1 MIHALLCVGL
11 ASRARRALD
20 RFPERQNIRGYFHS
34 QDGEWDSNGE
44 ALWILARY
52 CELTGEAPPLAW
64 RKCVFHG
71 ARWIRRKR
79 LGSAAGVPHAGLLP
93 AGFSA
98 EHFGPNDYYYWDDF
112 WGVAGLRAASRLA
125 AAWGDRE
132 LEEEFRHD
140 GAEFLGAIEHSLE
153 GVAARIG
160 RLAMPASPYR
170 RLDAG
175 AIGCLV
181 AGYPLQV
188 FAREDSRLLDTADFL
203 MESCLVDGGFFHDI
217 IHSGINAYLTLHLA
231 QVLLRAGDR
240 RYFDLMYTVAGLA
253 SPTGQWPEAIH
264 PGTRGGCMGDGQHGW
279 AAAEWLMMVRNCL
292 VYEEGNRL
300 VLGAGVPLAWLA
312 GGTPLHFGPT
322 LTPFGPVNVTIRSEG
337 GRIVAEWK
345 ADWRGAPTEIE
356 VRLPGLRPVLAHPEQ
371 RFVEIAGHG

>member
-1 MIHALLCVGL
+1 
-11 ASRARRALD
+11 
-20 RFPERQNIRGYFHS
+20 
-34 QDGEWDSNGE
+34 
-44 ALWILARY
+44 
-52 CELTGEAPPLAW
+52 
-64 RKCVFHG
+64 
-71 ARWIRRKR
+71 
-79 LGSAAGVPHAGLLP
+79 
-93 AGFSA
+93 
-98 EHFGPNDYYYWDDF
+98 
-112 WGVAGLRAASRLA
+112 
-125 AAWGDRE
+125 
-132 LEEEFRHD
+132 
-140 GAEFLGAIEHSLE
+140 
-153 GVAARIG
+153 
-160 RLAMPASPYR
+160 
-170 RLDAG
+170 
-175 AIGCLV
+175 
-181 AGYPLQV
+181 
-188 FAREDSRLLDTADFL
+188 